1 MSDLPTAFLSLPGP
15 GDNLSRK
22 LDRKVRL
29 IALRELLSM
38 QCAGMGSRASHSL
51 SHLQSVVE
59 RLAREDPETMLSLVG
74 RPDVQVPLLVSA
86 AGLRPPEQT
95 LSVLVPALFGGLS
108 TLGRRLGEAIVWE
121 WPIDSIPF
129 KGSGSLVFTHAAKAM
144 LVDPSGL
151 AVEFVG
157 GERLDLKHWDDI
169 EHPQIEKQNDRIRIG
184 GETLDLQLCL
194 RDSNPLAM
202 DEAHPDK
209 SGNAISLGGKSV
221 DDWRSMLEEALGLIR
236 LALPHWYEEL
246 RFTNQRVLPVGYEP
260 EMHLSASY
268 REAPGI
274 VYMTLHP
281 DPLTMAEAL
290 VHEVQHGK
298 LNRLSWVD
306 PVLHNAY
313 TSWSESPVRPDLRPV
328 MGVLLAVHA
337 FVPVAALH
345 HQLMVQNHP
354 ISRTRKFEERRD
366 QVLAGNDGGLNIV
379 ERTANATPLGR
390 KVIQGLRRLHDVLV
404 ADSEKERW
412 LADAMPPG

>member
-1 MSDLPTAFLSLPGP
+1 MSDLPTAFLSLPGAQ
-15 GDNLSRK
+15 DSLSRK

-38 QCAGMGSRASHSL
+38 QGAGMGARASHSL
-51 SHLQSVVE
+51 GHVQSVVE
-59 RLAREDPETMLSLVG
+59 RLAREDPESMVRIVG
-74 RPDVQVPLLVSA
+74 LPDVLTPLLVSA

-95 LSVLVPALFGGLS
+95 LSILIPALFSGLS
-108 TLGRRLGEAIVWE
+108 TLGRGLGEAVVWE
-121 WPIDSIPF
+121 WPIDVIPM
-129 KGSGSLVFTHAAKAM
+129 GNAGSLIFSEPAKAM

-151 AVEFVG
+151 AVEFRD
-157 GERLDLKHWDDI
+157 GERFNLGDWDSIDHPRIERRFDQVPLGGDELDL
-169 EHPQIEKQNDRIRIG
+169 R
-184 GETLDLQLCL
+184 LSL

-209 SGNAISLGGKSV
+209 SGNAISLGSKSV
-221 DDWRSMLEEALGLIR
+221 EDWSSMLDEALDIVR
-236 LALPHWYEEL
+236 VALPHWYAEL
-246 RFTNQRVLPVGYEP
+246 QVTNQRILPVGYEP

-281 DPLTMAEAL
+281 DALTMAEAL

-345 HQLMVQNHP
+345 HQLVAHDHP
-354 ISRTRKFEERRD
+354 ISRTKKFEERRE
-366 QVLAGNDGGLNIV
+366 QVLAGNDGGLKII
-379 ERTANATPLGR
+379 EKTAAPTALGQ
-390 KVIQGLRRLHDVLV
+390 KVIQGLRRLHNILV
-404 ADSEKERW
+404 ADAETSHW
-412 LADAMPPG
+412 SVDAMPPG